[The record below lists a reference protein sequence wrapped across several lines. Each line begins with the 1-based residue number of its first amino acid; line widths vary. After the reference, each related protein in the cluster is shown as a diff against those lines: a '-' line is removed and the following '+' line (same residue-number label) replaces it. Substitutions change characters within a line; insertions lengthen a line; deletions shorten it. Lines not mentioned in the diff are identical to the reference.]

1 MSQKNV
7 MLCESSIALCLSTTR
22 VICNEHF
29 SAQDSSKVD
38 ALATKLILQNEESIV
53 SKLLPV
59 CAKLAQ
65 EDEMPGKLFA
75 LIEEIL
81 MTLVLFSQNLEG
93 EKMKTLFQVINETVV
108 GQLIQEKDL
117 GNILCALNL
126 YRIMALLN
134 QPG

>member
-1 MSQKNV
+1 M
-7 MLCESSIALCLSTTR
+7 
-22 VICNEHF
+22 
-29 SAQDSSKVD
+29 
-38 ALATKLILQNEESIV
+38 QNEESIV

-93 EKMKTLFQVINETVV
+93 AKLNTLFHIINDSVV
-108 GQLIQEKDL
+108 GQLI
-117 GNILCALNL
+117 
-126 YRIMALLN
+126 
-134 QPG
+134 